1 MDKRNDAAEASSLG
15 SLWLA
20 MRKLRE
26 GIVATNRSDSFAVEA
41 YHFCVRA
48 AILAGHVES
57 YHPAL
62 SHLVRTLHPKARAAK
77 AVTEAERQEFVVYLI
92 LDLACRQ
99 QQPAEAYRVRARR
112 GCRGRLVDAVLEA
125 IVHGN
130 YQLFHTAQR
139 GASEIQAR
147 LMEHADDRIRRLAI
161 QRLERAY
168 FTVDKHYLNHVTG
181 LKWEQLQHRYGLAW
195 DTDGERVIMRRPKR
209 R

>member
-1 MDKRNDAAEASSLG
+1 
-15 SLWLA
+15 

-26 GIVATNRSDSFAVEA
+26 GIVAANRSDGFAVGA

-62 SHLVRTLHPKARAAK
+62 SHLVRTLHPRARAAV
-77 AVTEAERQEFVVYLI
+77 AEAERQEFAVYLI

-99 QQPAEAYRVRARR
+99 RQPAEAYRVRARR
-112 GCRGRLVDAVLEA
+112 GRRGRLVDAVLEA

-130 YQLFHTAQR
+130 YQLFRTAQR
-139 GASEIQAR
+139 DASEIQAR
-147 LMEHADDRIRRLAI
+147 LMEHADDHIRQLTI
-161 QRLERAY
+161 ERLERAY
-168 FTVDKHYLNHVTG
+168 FTVDKQFLGHVTG

-195 DTDGERVIMRRPKR
+195 DIDGERVIMRKPKR